1 VVLTFVAHVV
11 TGAAIAVI
19 GTLLAHPSSVS
30 SAVPIEPV
38 RAKQIAGVIVCKI
51 GSGLALRAMIR
62 TGALSTV
69 FGAFYTEASNGWII
83 FRAGM
88 RIETIRAIIIASSTG
103 SKYLA
108 VLAFCTRLV
117 TEAGR
122 AVLGTYFASS
132 SYSFRA
138 FTPEAIRT

>member
-1 VVLTFVAHVV
+1 MVLAFVAHVV

-30 SAVPIEPV
+30 GAVSIEAV
-38 RAKQIAGVIVCKI
+38 RAKQIASVIVCKI
-51 GSGLALRAMIR
+51 GGGLALRAMIR

-88 RIETIRAIIIASSTG
+88 RIETIRAIIIASSAG
-103 SKYLA
+103 SEYLA

-117 TEAGR
+117 AEAGR
-122 AVLGTYFASS
+122 AVLGTQFTGA
-132 SYSFRA
+132 SYSF
-138 FTPEAIRT
+138 

>member
-1 VVLTFVAHVV
+1 MVLTFVAHVV

-108 VLAFCTRLV
+108 VLAFCTPGI
-117 TEAGR
+117 EGC
-122 AVLGTYFASS
+122 SEKH
-132 SYSFRA
+132 SFH
-138 FTPEAIRT
+138 TK